1 MGKYFA
7 DVHASH
13 ESQFQNLPHGLA
25 DTDEI
30 RACRAKPQTYE
41 NILELADALCWQLRF
56 REAID
61 ALTQAVKLEPERM
74 EAYRKRGPK
83 YLDTLQFERALA
95 DYTRCE
101 QADGVSVMSRYRIG
115 MAQYMLQNY
124 DAATAA
130 FAGSLAIVPQ
140 DDDMYIADV
149 YWLVLSQLRAGK
161 ADEAQKTLQQ
171 HYRPDMYVGH
181 HTAYEKA
188 MRVAA
193 GAIAKKYLAEKFGI
207 EIRGCLTQMGDIP
220 LEIKDWSLVEQ
231 NPFFCPDPDKID
243 ALDELMRAL
252 KKEGDSIGAK
262 VTVVASGV
270 PAGLGEPVFD
280 RLDAD
285 IAHALMSINAVKG
298 VEIGDGFD
306 VVALRGS
313 QNRDEITKDGFQS
326 NHAGGILG
334 GISSGQQIIAHMA
347 LKPTS
352 SITVPGR
359 TINRF
364 GEEVEMITKGR
375 HDPCVGIRAVPI
387 AEAMLAIV
395 LMDHLL
401 RQRAQNADVKTDIPR
416 W

>member
-7 DVHASH
+7 DVHASYK
-13 ESQFQNLPHGLA
+13 SQFENLPHGLF

-30 RACRAKPQTYE
+30 LACRAKPQTYE
-41 NILELADALCWQLRF
+41 TLLELADALCWQLRF

-101 QADGVSVMSRYRIG
+101 QADGVSVESRYRVG

-130 FAGSLAIVPQ
+130 FAGSLAIAPQ

-149 YWLVLSQLRAGK
+149 YWLVLSQLRAGQ

-193 GAIAKKYLAEKFGI
+193 GFASMEDMLAELDAEPDDLQFAMTAYGL
-207 EIRGCLTQMGDIP
+207 CVL
-220 LEIKDWSLVEQ
+220 LETHGEAEKA
-231 NPFFCPDPDKID
+231 D
-243 ALDELMRAL
+243 ALREKLL
-252 KKEGDSIGAK
+252 K
-262 VTVVASGV
+262 
-270 PAGLGEPVFD
+270 
-280 RLDAD
+280 
-285 IAHALMSINAVKG
+285 H
-298 VEIGDGFD
+298 DGFWFCFSFLAAYND
-306 VVALRGS
+306 
-313 QNRDEITKDGFQS
+313 QTK
-326 NHAGGILG
+326 
-334 GISSGQQIIAHMA
+334 
-347 LKPTS
+347 K
-352 SITVPGR
+352 
-359 TINRF
+359 
-364 GEEVEMITKGR
+364 
-375 HDPCVGIRAVPI
+375 RA
-387 AEAMLAIV
+387 
-395 LMDHLL
+395 
-401 RQRAQNADVKTDIPR
+401 
-416 W
+416 